1 MMKITIDCRMIHAS
15 GIGVYLKGCLPYF
28 IETQNHFLLIGERRR
43 LAEFSGKANVS
54 VLHCDTKP
62 FSITET
68 FFPPARLVKAV
79 NGTDLFYSPY
89 FNLPAR
95 INIPVYTT
103 IHDIIFADM
112 PELCSPAGLAA
123 RTWFYRRA
131 VRLSKKLFTV
141 SLFSKGRIEY
151 HLGTAKPVIVT
162 HSAVQEQYLRQAGPH
177 PSCTDQTEKTILFVG
192 NIKKHKGL
200 CCLLEAFFQA
210 RKSGLDYRLII
221 AGEKNN
227 FRTSDGGMLEKLI
240 DESGERQNV
249 LFTGFVPA
257 DELQNLVKRAALL
270 VQPSLYEGFGLPP
283 LEALL
288 SGTPALVSDIAVFRE
303 LYSSY
308 PVTYF
313 RAGDSADLKE
323 KLVGLLSGGIPPRV
337 DLPESLRLKYTFE
350 KTAKTILEEWQCA
363 P

>member
-1 MMKITIDCRMIHAS
+1 MKITIDCRMIGAS
-15 GIGVYLKGCLPYF
+15 GIGVYLEGCLP
-28 IETQNHFLLIGERRR
+28 HFLETRNDFLLLGDRRR
-43 LAEFSGKANVS
+43 LAEFSAGTNVS
-54 VLHCDTKP
+54 VFDCGIKP
-62 FSITET
+62 FSVTET
-68 FFPPARLVKAV
+68 FFPPGCLVKAV
-79 NGTDLFYSPY
+79 NETDLYYSPY
-89 FNLPAR
+89 FNVPAR

-112 PELCSPAGLAA
+112 PELCSRAGLAA
-123 RTWFYRRA
+123 RMWFYRRA
-131 VRLSKKLFTV
+131 WRLSKKLFTV
-141 SLFSKGRIEY
+141 SRFSKSRIEY

-162 HSAVQEQYLRQAGPH
+162 HSAIQKQYLREAAIHSRTG
-177 PSCTDQTEKTILFVG
+177 QTEKNILFAG

-200 CCLLEAFFQA
+200 LCLLEAFLEA

-227 FRTSDGGMLEKLI
+227 FRTSGGEMLEKIL
-240 DESGERQNV
+240 DQSGERQSV
-249 LFTGFVPA
+249 QFTGFVPA
-257 DELQNLVKRAALL
+257 DELQNLIKRSALL

-303 LYSSY
+303 IYSGY
-308 PVTYF
+308 PVSYF
-313 RAGDSADLKE
+313 RAGDSAGLKD
-323 KLVGLLSGGIPPRV
+323 KLLDLLSGGIPPRV

-350 KTAKTILEEWQCA
+350 KTAKTVMEGWQK